1 MPMLVLLLVELGRI
15 DQTIQRPDHFGSW
28 KLEVGNCSDA
38 SNFCWCFFSFGGWV
52 FHDQLRSIILTR
64 FFFNV
69 RPSKTVRCTHT
80 RRQERRPVSIPPHH
94 SIQQRLGRDLHQKGT
109 PFDVDLQRPRRI
121 GKHHS
126 LVGGGLGCVL
136 RVRRFLSS
144 FFLFFFALSF
154 FSFFRFFRSFV
165 LHVSIMFQSFNP
177 LHTVRVDLLKF

>member
-15 DQTIQRPDHFGSW
+15 DRNIQRPDHFGSW
-28 KLEVGNCSDA
+28 KLEIVVMRAIFVGV
-38 SNFCWCFFSFGGWV
+38 FCFVGGWV
-52 FHDQLRSIILTR
+52 FHDQLRSTILTR

-144 FFLFFFALSF
+144 FFSF

-165 LHVSIMFQSFNP
+165 FSSCFNH
-177 LHTVRVDLLKF
+177 LILFIQYV